1 MDGSC
6 TSRMRDKLVNEFNT
20 NPNILLF
27 LLSTKACSHGINL
40 TGANRVI
47 IFDSS
52 WNPCYEQQALCRVY
66 RYEQKK
72 SCFVYRLIMDK
83 CLEKRI
89 YNRQVH
95 KQGIANRIID
105 ECNPEPKFSSEEI
118 KKLFSDADDDND
130 EPVIHFTNETYS
142 DIVMEKVFINFSELM
157 STPPFVHE
165 TMLSDS
171 TNSQLTLNDKLY
183 ALNEYKSQ
191 KQNLSR
197 MIEITKS

>member
-6 TSRMRDKLVNEFNT
+6 TSSTRDKLVNEFNT
-20 NPNILLF
+20 NRKILLF

-66 RYEQKK
+66 RHEQTK

-89 YNRQVH
+89 YNRQVN

-105 ECNPEPKFSSEEI
+105 ERNPQPKFSCEEM

-130 EPVIHFTNETYS
+130 EPKTSNFTNETYS
-142 DIVMEKVFINFSELM
+142 DMVMEKVCTNFSKLM
-157 STPPFVHE
+157 GTPPFLHD
-165 TMLSDS
+165 TMLTENQS
-171 TNSQLTLNDKLY
+171 TTLAMNEKLS

-191 KQNLSR
+191 KRNYP
-197 MIEITKS
+197 